1 MPELPEVQTTVNG
14 LANTIVGFTIDTVW
28 TDLAKNSVSRPD
40 FRDTIKY
47 LPFFKKFVLAVEGKK
62 VISVERRAKNILIN
76 LSGGVTILVHMKMT
90 GHILY
95 GLYEYNAKKNTW
107 EVSPKETND
116 ALRDPFNRFI
126 HFVITFKKGKQL
138 ALCDSR
144 KFAKVTLVDT
154 AEIHSSKHTKAL
166 GPEIFDTAFNFE
178 IFKKQLCKKPNGKIK
193 SVLMDQTVLAGIGNI
208 YSDEALWL
216 ASIHPKSTPKKLQ
229 EKNLRELFEAVKTV
243 LAKGIDFGGDSMS
256 DYRRIDG
263 TPGEFHHTHNAYRL
277 TGAKC
282 KKPHCGGMIEREMIG
297 GRSAHFCNKHQKLF
311 V

>member
-14 LANTIVGFTIDTVW
+14 LSKTIVGFTINTVW
-28 TDLAKNSVSRPD
+28 TDLSKSTVSRPD
-40 FRDTIKY
+40 FKETIKY
-47 LPFFKKFVLAVEGKK
+47 LPFFKKFSQAVENKK
-62 VISVERRAKNILIN
+62 IINVERRAKNILIN
-76 LSGGVTILVHMKMT
+76 LSGGVTILIHMRMT

-95 GLYEYNAKKNTW
+95 GLYDYDKNKNTW

-138 ALCDSR
+138 VLCDSR
-144 KFAKVTLVDT
+144 KFAKITLVNT
-154 AEIHSSKHTKAL
+154 TEIHSSRHTKGL
-166 GPEIFDTAFNFE
+166 GPEIFDKEFNFE
-178 IFKKQLCKKPNGKIK
+178 IFKKQLLKKPNGKIK

-216 ASIHPKSTPKKLQ
+216 SGINPKSTPKKLP
-229 EKNLRELFEAVKTV
+229 EKNLKDLFEAVKAV
-243 LAKGIDFGGDSMS
+243 LIKGIDFGGDSMS

-263 TPGEFHHTHNAYRL
+263 TRGEFHHTHNAYRL
-277 TGAKC
+277 TETKC
-282 KKPHCGGMIEREMIG
+282 KKPHCGGMIQREMIG
-297 GRSAHFCNKHQKLF
+297 GRSAHFCDKHQKLF